1 MLPVVLVVLEV
12 MEESDKDSVIRVD
25 PDRVIVGIV
34 VILTHVR
41 RLVQQVSEMP
51 EIVVL
56 REEHGELHHHPEVKQ
71 DMQLSRRVQVSIKD
85 HLAILSR
92 AESLMY
98 DIIV

>member
-1 MLPVVLVVLEV
+1 MVVLEV
-12 MEESDKDSVIRVD
+12 MEESDKDSVIKVD
-25 PDRVIVGIV
+25 PDRVMQVIV

-41 RLVQQVSEMP
+41 RLVQIAVEMP

-56 REEHGELHHHPEVKQ
+56 REEHGELHHHPEVRQ

-98 DIIV
+98 DIIVL